1 MLSFSYLL
9 FLITYDFLSPIGMG
23 FPSRWCEIAMD
34 FSSGDVD
41 EVRREGKRREKHER
55 EENEREEIEERDRF
69 DESQAMYMEALLGKE
84 MNTDYSDGF
93 KWM

>member
-23 FPSRWCEIAMD
+23 FPARWCEIAMD

-41 EVRREGKRREKHER
+41 EVRRSSETKKER
-55 EENEREEIEERDRF
+55 
-69 DESQAMYMEALLGKE
+69 
-84 MNTDYSDGF
+84 
-93 KWM
+93 